1 VIFLARK
8 LACLD
13 LKLVWRDRFLLMMFL
28 VVLYLAAVLRY
39 GLPWLNTYLDVHGV
53 LPSATV
59 SMSLTDVYPMLIAF
73 LVIFQGALIAGTIV
87 GFMLL
92 DEKED
97 GTLKVILVT
106 PVPFRRYVWYRV
118 ATPMALSFV
127 VVVAMAFLI
136 DQAVIPLGQLLLIAA
151 GAALTAPIGSL
162 FYVILA
168 ENKVQGFAL
177 AKFVGIVGWLILLGW
192 FVPEPWQWLFGLF
205 PPFLISKAYWMAF
218 EGRAWWWVALLA
230 GVVLQAGVIAVL
242 VQRFHRV
249 VYR

>member
-1 VIFLARK
+1 
-8 LACLD
+8 
-13 LKLVWRDRFLLMMFL
+13 
-28 VVLYLAAVLRY
+28 
-39 GLPWLNTYLDVHGV
+39 
-53 LPSATV
+53 
-59 SMSLTDVYPMLIAF
+59 
-73 LVIFQGALIAGTIV
+73 
-87 GFMLL
+87 
-92 DEKED
+92 
-97 GTLKVILVT
+97 
-106 PVPFRRYVWYRV
+106 
-118 ATPMALSFV
+118 
-127 VVVAMAFLI
+127 MAFLI